1 MSMEK
6 STALNARSRKQLSP
20 EREPRL
26 VVPRVLIVEDDI
38 DSAKSFE
45 ALLRQCGYD
54 TRCANDGANGLAAAA
69 QFDPHFVLLDLHL
82 PRVHGADVARHLRVN
97 EDGMRRVIIATT
109 GTPRDMVSSSEFDR
123 HLLKPIQPDELL
135 AVLADEWSVRFVG
148 TPWCY

>member
-1 MSMEK
+1 MPMEK
-6 STALNARSRKQLSP
+6 STALNATSRTELSARP
-20 EREPRL
+20 ERRS

-54 TRCANDGANGLAAAA
+54 TRCANDGANGLAIAA

-109 GTPRDMVSSSEFDR
+109 GTPRDMVGGSEFDR
-123 HLLKPIQPDELL
+123 HMLKPIQPDELL
-135 AVLADEWSVRFVG
+135 AILADEWSVRFAG